1 MLSTI
6 TIGNKE
12 IQLKATSATTIYFQ
26 KAFHRD
32 FLREFAK
39 MTKDDEE
46 VTAYELVQQLAFI
59 MAAQV
64 EHTQKELM
72 DGLSELEYVKWL
84 DNFDSDVFLN
94 QDTMTEI
101 LGVWNKSTKA
111 SVKPKNAISPQ

>member
-26 KAFHRD
+26 KAFHKD
-32 FLREFAK
+32 FLREFTK
-39 MTKDDEE
+39 MTNDDE
-46 VTAYELVQQLAFI
+46 VTACELVQQLAFI
-59 MAAQV
+59 MSAQV

-72 DGLSELEYVKWL
+72 DGLPELEYVKWL
-84 DNFDSDVFLN
+84 DNFDSDVFLD
-94 QDTMTEI
+94 QSTMTEI
-101 LGVWNKSTKA
+101 LGVWNKSAKS